1 MNVLVLNAGS
11 SSLKFRLIRIERSEH
26 ASERV
31 MADGIVE
38 KWGTPDAA
46 LRLTVDG
53 KPAEHRSV
61 AAESSRDA
69 AEHAIQASR
78 PFGIDAIGHRVV
90 HGGAKYDQPT
100 RITRDVIEGIQ
111 AVSHLAPLHNGLAIA
126 GMEAGWKVLPKVP
139 AVAVFDTAF
148 HRTLPPVAFHYAL
161 PLDWAE
167 QHGLRRYGFHGISHQ
182 YVSGQLLECLGRPAA
197 GTRLITCHLGNGSS
211 LCAIRDGRSVDTSMG
226 MTPMEG
232 LVMGT
237 RSGDI
242 DPGLVLHLMD
252 ELKMKIDQ
260 VDDLLNR
267 RGGLLG
273 LSGWSGDVRDLEQ
286 AAQAGDARAEAAL
299 DSFAYRARQYLGAYA
314 AVLGGVDAVAF
325 AGGIGEHS
333 AGTRQRIVRG
343 LEFLGMKLNATRNAM
358 AIKGEPARVS
368 TDESRVAIWVIPTN
382 EELQIA
388 REVFALLS
396 EPHGSISEKL

>member
-11 SSLKFRLIRIERSEH
+11 SSLKFRLLEIDR
-26 ASERV
+26 ADAPGAKV
-31 MADGIVE
+31 LADGLVE
-38 KWGTPDAA
+38 KWGTPQAS
-46 LRLTVDG
+46 LKLTVDG
-53 KPAEHRSV
+53 RPPERRSV

-69 AEHAIQASR
+69 AEHAIQACV
-78 PFGIDAIGHRVV
+78 PLGIDAIGHRVV
-90 HGGAKYDQPT
+90 HGGSAYEQPT
-100 RITRDVIEGIQ
+100 RITRQVIEGIRE
-111 AVSHLAPLHNGLAIA
+111 VSHLAPLHNGLAIA

-148 HRTLPPVAFHYAL
+148 HRTLPPIAFQYGL
-161 PLDWAE
+161 PLAWAE

-182 YVSGQLLECLGRPAA
+182 YVSGKLIECLGRPAA

-211 LCAIRDGRSVDTSMG
+211 LCAIRDGRSIDTSMG

-242 DPGLVLHLMD
+242 DPGLVLHLLDAM
-252 ELKMKIDQ
+252 KMTAQ
-260 VDDLLNR
+260 EVDDLLNR

-273 LSGWSGDVRDLEQ
+273 LSERSGDVRDLER
-286 AAQAGDARAEAAL
+286 AAHAGDPHAAL
-299 DSFAYRARQYLGAYA
+299 ALEIFAYRARKYLGAYA
-314 AVLGGVDAVAF
+314 AALGGLDAVAF

-333 AGTRQRIVRG
+333 AGTRKRIVQG
-343 LEFLGMKLNATRNAM
+343 LEFLGIRLDDARNQSASPS
-358 AIKGEPARVS
+358 EPARIG
-368 TDESRVAIWVIPTN
+368 TDDARVALWVVPTD

-388 REVFALLS
+388 RGVFAVLN
-396 EPHGSISEKL
+396 PA